1 MPEFNSVILRQSSTA
16 GLVPDPVEVLQ
27 GELAVNL
34 ADRRLYSKNSSG
46 QVVLLSAHSGLSGTR
61 PKIITDT
68 NVTYDQSGTVLTGK
82 TVFYTH
88 ENNILTGGATNV
100 AANRVYLIPIHVEE
114 VGRTIDKIQIV
125 TAAVNPASNFTLGV
139 YANDG
144 AYGPGTRLAQT
155 ASTAVFTGGITY
167 QNVTLN
173 YALPDRGWYWLAAVF
188 SATPS
193 VYCFVS
199 TTGNMYK
206 LGMVD
211 IYSLGQ
217 AIQGLYFDPGSYTL
231 PASIGTPR
239 TQAGG
244 NTFPGVCVSFL

>member
-34 ADRRLYSKNSSG
+34 ADRKLYSKNSSG

-68 NVTYDQSGTVLTGK
+68 NATYDQNGTVLTGK

-100 AANRVYLIPIHVEE
+100 VANRVYLVPIHVEE
-114 VGRTIDKIQIV
+114 IGRTIDKIQIV

-155 ASTAVFTGGITY
+155 SSTAVFTGGITY

-193 VYCFVS
+193 VYCYS
-199 TTGNMYK
+199 SATGNMRK

-211 IYSLGQ
+211 FYSLGEGLQ
-217 AIQGLYFDPGSYTL
+217 ALYVDAGSYAL
-231 PASIGTPR
+231 PTSIGTPR
-239 TQAGG
+239 VRAGG
-244 NTFPGVCVSFL
+244 NSIPGICVSFL